1 MAVAE
6 SSSGSLEFDQLRT
19 TMQSDRQLRNEVES
33 LMLLLVE
40 TYNPSDRGVR
50 FITGGIGEWML
61 AFAAY
66 SAGVLTLP
74 AGHNANGFDLRG
86 VLERA
91 KGLWSVKGSNRSG
104 GDFIISNGRNG
115 PGAGFVEPTVF
126 WSPDLPGMVFADP
139 RVHEWV
145 AARQRA
151 LKDSTVIAKSVISE
165 HAEEHPECVIQLDVP
180 ENPGTATKDPAF
192 EAVKLLVSGGNFP
205 RLRKMLED
213 AVRVDSSL
221 VGQLQ
226 ALRSM
231 RDAGDLSPA
240 AYEAAVEKLTGL
252 TRSDMVSLEGSQ
264 VEVTY
269 RSPHETD

>member
-1 MAVAE
+1 MSAFFACSTTPAFRAGYGDLVQQILRT
-6 SSSGSLEFDQLRT
+6 SGSSEFDQLRAAIA
-19 TMQSDRQLRNEVES
+19 SDRQLRNEIES

-66 SAGVLTLP
+66 SAGVLSIP
-74 AGHNANGFDLRG
+74 AGHNANGFDLQ
-86 VLERA
+86 VMKAVA

-115 PGAGFVEPTVF
+115 PGTGFVEPTVF

-139 RVHEWV
+139 KLHPRVV
-145 AARQRA
+145 AGQRL
-151 LKDSTVIAKSVISE
+151 LKDSTVIAKTVISA
-165 HAEEHPECVIQLDVP
+165 HVEEHPECLAVVDVP

-192 EAVKLLVSGGNFP
+192 EAVKLLVEGGNFP
-205 RLRKMLED
+205 RLRRMLEEGQK
-213 AVRVDSSL
+213 ADSSL

-226 ALRSM
+226 ALRVM
-231 RDAGDLSPA
+231 RDSGDLNDE
-240 AYEAAVEKLTGL
+240 AYEAAVRRVTGI
-252 TRSDMVSLEGSQ
+252 
-264 VEVTY
+264 
-269 RSPHETD
+269 ET

>member
-1 MAVAE
+1 MQGVLGT
-6 SSSGSLEFDQLRT
+6 SGSPEFDQLRT
-19 TMQSDRQLRNEVES
+19 AISSDRQLRNEVES

-66 SAGVLTLP
+66 SAGVLSMP
-74 AGHNANGFDLRG
+74 AGHNANGFDLQG
-86 VLERA
+86 LLSRA

-104 GDFIISNGRNG
+104 GDFIITNGRNG

-126 WSPDLPGMVFADP
+126 WSPDLPGMVFAHPALHDS
-139 RVHEWV
+139 VV
-145 AARQRA
+145 AGQRA
-151 LKDSTVIAKSVISE
+151 LKDSTVVSKHVIAA
-165 HAEEHPECVIQLDVP
+165 HAHEHPECVIAIEVP

-192 EAVKLLVSGGNFP
+192 EAVKLLVEGGNFP
-205 RLRKMLED
+205 RLRRMLED
-213 AVRVDSSL
+213 AEKVDSSL

-231 RDAGDLSPA
+231 RDSGDLTDE
-240 AYEAAVEKLTGL
+240 AYSAAVRKVTG
-252 TRSDMVSLEGSQ
+252 M
-264 VEVTY
+264 
-269 RSPHETD
+269 SP